1 MQSIYINLL
10 YYDAE
15 FAAIAQRVANLA
27 IPAHLRGAESEA
39 KLRDGGVHPGAI
51 VLTLKNAQAS

>member
-15 FAAIAQRVANLA
+15 LAAIAQRAANLK
-27 IPAHLRGAESEA
+27 ILTHLIGGESEA

-51 VLTLKNAQAS
+51 TL